1 MQLLLEPKLP
11 PPAQQPP
18 CEWIAPGG
26 SGCTPK
32 SATNPGQPKKDVAIQ
47 RDFVRKSVR
56 NILFQGPSVKQHFKQ
71 TWPIL
76 KKIPIKYLFFAS
88 IFQWILGWKRR
99 KFWDNFVP
107 SCCPSEVNFQVVLVE
122 AAHPGQP
129 RQTGLSAGRCAG
141 SSSSHSGRAH
151 RFSRVHLWF

>member
-32 SATNPGQPKKDVAIQ
+32 SATNPGHPKKDVAIQ

-76 KKIPIKYLFFAS
+76 KKIPIQYLFFAS

-107 SCCPSEVNFQVVLVE
+107 SCCPSEVNF
-122 AAHPGQP
+122 
-129 RQTGLSAGRCAG
+129 
-141 SSSSHSGRAH
+141 
-151 RFSRVHLWF
+151 